1 MPETP
6 PTSLKDDFSQNN
18 RLATLD
24 RFGAGKASPFEAA
37 GAFGSAQGQ
46 YNIGT
51 VTDRMQFGRS
61 AMGLAGF
68 DVQKKQEAGDA
79 AQLAEQTAATRDFQN
94 FETFTDADFKMLSSL
109 SYAQQ
114 ADAASRSFLEQSNQ
128 ANAMFGS
135 AGITG
140 GGGAAT
146 LGAQLEQARFG
157 QIVEGQRRAV
167 SDLKQVKMQAD
178 ASDALGRL
186 QARSALG
193 SVMGKEVPTTALE
206 TIQAMLD
213 LDLAELGILK
223 SDEQAKAAAQ
233 AAKPSTLDKILGVAT
248 AASRFIPA

>member
-1 MPETP
+1 MPDKP
-6 PTSLKDDFSQNN
+6 PSLKDDFSQNN
-18 RLATLD
+18 RLAT
-24 RFGAGKASPFEAA
+24 FGRYTEGQASPFEAA
-37 GAFGSAQGQ
+37 QAFGSAQGT

-51 VTDRMQFGRS
+51 VTDRVQAGRS
-61 AMGLAGF
+61 AFGLAGF
-68 DVQKKQEAGDA
+68 DAQRKQESRDA
-79 AQLAEQTAATRDFQN
+79 AQLGEMTAATREFQDFQ
-94 FETFTDADFKMLSSL
+94 TFTDEDFKKLSSL

-114 ADAASRSFLEQSNQ
+114 ADEASRSFLSQSNQ
-128 ANAMFGS
+128 ANSMFGS
-135 AGITG
+135 AGLTG

-178 ASDALGRL
+178 AADAFNKM
-186 QARSALG
+186 QARTALG

-206 TIQAMLD
+206 TIQAMLE

-233 AAKPSTLDKILGVAT
+233 AAKPSTLDKILGVASV
-248 AASRFIPA
+248 ASRFIPA